1 MNKFKFLFFSII
13 LSFIISSCATSKSNG
28 CGYWSNTEY
37 REPQLRKDTNIEK
50 TTDFYKEEKSS

>member
-1 MNKFKFLFFSII
+1 MHKVKLIFFSII
-13 LSFIISSCATSKSNG
+13 LSFLISSCATSKSNG

-37 REPQLRKDTNIEK
+37 REPQLRNDINIVK